1 MNSNEEETR
10 TKRSVTWDEVRQ
22 HKDRGN
28 RWLVI
33 DNDVYDITQWQHKHP
48 GGAKI
53 LGHYAGEDASVR
65 FFRLERIFT
74 RPQRSWGKVMILQAS
89 VILLTGGGLPPPRGV
104 CSGGGL
110 SAPRGCLLPEGGVCS
125 GRVSALGGVCCRGT
139 SAARGSAAR
148 GMSASRGVCSQ
159 GSGGDPP
166 GTATAA
172 GGTHPTGM

>member
-1 MNSNEEETR
+1 MGKGGNVNSNEEETR
-10 TKRSVTWDEVRQ
+10 TKRSFTWDEVRQ

-74 RPQRSWGKVMILQAS
+74 RPQRS
-89 VILLTGGGLPPPRGV
+89 
-104 CSGGGL
+104 
-110 SAPRGCLLPEGGVCS
+110 
-125 GRVSALGGVCCRGT
+125 
-139 SAARGSAAR
+139 
-148 GMSASRGVCSQ
+148 
-159 GSGGDPP
+159 
-166 GTATAA
+166 
-172 GGTHPTGM
+172 

>member
-10 TKRSVTWDEVRQ
+10 MKRSFTWDEVRQ

-65 FFRLERIFT
+65 FFRLERIFIF
-74 RPQRSWGKVMILQAS
+74 VNFNILNDCIFLHFHYSIA
-89 VILLTGGGLPPPRGV
+89 
-104 CSGGGL
+104 
-110 SAPRGCLLPEGGVCS
+110 
-125 GRVSALGGVCCRGT
+125 
-139 SAARGSAAR
+139 
-148 GMSASRGVCSQ
+148 
-159 GSGGDPP
+159 
-166 GTATAA
+166 
-172 GGTHPTGM
+172 H